1 MKEAKWEAIVFRW
14 KYSTVEREWRRIK
27 VRVVGI
33 GRCHLLEL
41 GAMASAAA
49 ALEMVLATLLGIHRL
64 KVQLSN
70 ITNKHLKHIGKG
82 NLIRPM
88 SKLCMLLENEN
99 EDRL

>member
-1 MKEAKWEAIVFRW
+1 MKEVKWEAIVFRW

-27 VRVVGI
+27 VGVVGV

-41 GAMASAAA
+41 GVASAAA
-49 ALEMVLATLLGIHRL
+49 TLEMVLATLPGIHRL

-82 NLIRPM
+82 NLIRPI